1 MDPKNTITSSVKN
14 RIDTFKEEYV
24 FSYLEFEGAAENAH
38 AIIKALNRF
47 ASKGIIHKLI
57 KGKYYKSN
65 TKDKRKKGPDKDE
78 VIKDLL
84 VKNGEIIGYC
94 TGLNEIHKN
103 ILPPNKAKVI
113 LIGRNTFKPPIKRG
127 IYTIKFL
134 FQKHVITQE
143 NTEMLKVLDCLKL
156 IKGISVDARR
166 DFLKSIAKVIR
177 KFNKKE
183 RELLIK
189 LSLKYPSSTRDLLM
203 YVFEQEKINAPFALL
218 EEYRNPISDF
228 NTGLKEIEKFLRDKY
243 DGK

>member
-1 MDPKNTITSSVKN
+1 METKNTITSSVKS
-14 RIDTFKEEYV
+14 RINNFNEGYV
-24 FSYLEFEGAAENAH
+24 FSYSEFEGAAENAH

-84 VKNGEIIGYC
+84 VKN
-94 TGLNEIHKN
+94 
-103 ILPPNKAKVI
+103 ILPPNKDKVI

-228 NTGLKEIEKFLRDKY
+228 NTGLKEIDKFLKDKY
-243 DGK
+243 KS